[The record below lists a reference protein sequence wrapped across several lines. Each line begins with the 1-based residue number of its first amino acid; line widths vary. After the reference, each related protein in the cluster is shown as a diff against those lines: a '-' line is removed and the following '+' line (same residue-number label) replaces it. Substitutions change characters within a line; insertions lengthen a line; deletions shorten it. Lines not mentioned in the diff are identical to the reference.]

1 MNTQLTSAAPV
12 VISGSNIKVAG
23 DNAGIGVFFTK
34 TGGTAQKS
42 PLLVH
47 NNPSELTA
55 MLPALEDGEYT
66 LSIVTQSA
74 AGNKLVKEPRTYTF
88 PVLLYV
94 GEKPSGGGED
104 DRPVIE

>member
-1 MNTQLTSAAPV
+1 MNTQLTSAAPA

-23 DNAGIGVFFTK
+23 DDASIGIFFTK
-34 TGGTAQKS
+34 TGGTAQKC

-47 NNPSELTA
+47 NNPSELTV
-55 MLPALEDGEYT
+55 MMPTLEDGEYT

-74 AGNKLVKEPRTYTF
+74 AGNKLVKEPRTYLF

-94 GEKPSGGGED
+94 GNKPSGGGG
-104 DRPVIE
+104 DRPEIE